1 MSGLVA
7 DVDSEAEL
15 AKARYERAEV
25 PEVNDG
31 LKHLAVGIHCCSAP
45 PGPPSRL
52 VKGPSST
59 RGLQKACSKQEDA
72 IPTQI

>member
-25 PEVNDG
+25 PEVDDG

-45 PGPPSRL
+45 PGPLP
-52 VKGPSST
+52 
-59 RGLQKACSKQEDA
+59 DW
-72 IPTQI
+72 